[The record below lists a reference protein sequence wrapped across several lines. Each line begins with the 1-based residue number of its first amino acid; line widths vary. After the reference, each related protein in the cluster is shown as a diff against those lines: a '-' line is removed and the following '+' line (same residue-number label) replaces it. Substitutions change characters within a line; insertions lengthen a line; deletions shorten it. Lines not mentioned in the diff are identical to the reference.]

1 MRFLPLS
8 IMLLIA
14 GLFITAQAPIPNAH
28 PAQEIEKQRQA
39 TAEKEKRLKAEMRA
53 LKNKLQGTQDEMVSV
68 ASDIQSNERVLF
80 KLEAQIDTKKAE
92 QETLEADLEKD
103 KAALSNLVLALK
115 RIRNIPPEALIAR
128 PGTPLKTA
136 QSALLL
142 NSILPSL
149 YGRADIV
156 RANLETLNTLTA
168 SLEDDRQQALNT
180 AKKLEGNHKK
190 LSTLMASRKNLYVR
204 TTADHKKQQAELKRI
219 SAQATNLRDLVNR
232 IETKQKEEDKARERR
247 AQNASA
253 NSAAR
258 SIQRTPIPKTG
269 SAQLPVSGIITAKYG
284 STDEIGA
291 TTQGLKITS
300 RPNALIVAPMGGV
313 VDYTG
318 TFKSYGNI
326 VILRHKDSYHSL
338 IAGLDKIDT
347 IVGRA
352 VNAGEPIGKMPDKS
366 ANGAS
371 DNAQP
376 VLYYEL
382 RYKGRPV
389 NPSKKI
395 SGLK

>member
-1 MRFLPLS
+1 MRFLS
-8 IMLLIA
+8 LLIV
-14 GLFITAQAPIPNAH
+14 GLLITAQAPIPNAH
-28 PAQEIEKQRQA
+28 PTQEIEKQRQS

-53 LKNKLQGTQDEMVSV
+53 LKNKLKGTQDTMVSV
-68 ASDIQSNERVLF
+68 AGDIQSNERVLL
-80 KLEAQIDTKKAE
+80 KLESQIDKKNAE
-92 QETLEADLEKD
+92 QAALEAELDKD
-103 KAALSNLVLALK
+103 KAALSNLVLALT
-115 RIRNIPPEALIAR
+115 RVRNVPPEALIAR

-149 YGRADIV
+149 YSRADSL
-156 RANLETLNTLTA
+156 RANLEILNTLTL
-168 SLEDDRQQALNT
+168 SLEDDRTRALIT
-180 AKKLEGNHKK
+180 AKKLEDNHTK
-190 LSTLMASRKNLYVR
+190 LAALMASRKNLYVQ
-204 TTADHKKQQAELKRI
+204 TTKDHKKQQAELKRI

-232 IETKQKEEDKARERR
+232 IEKKQQAEDKAREQR
-247 AQNASA
+247 AQQVSVAPSTRA
-253 NSAAR
+253 Y
-258 SIQRTPIPKTG
+258 QRTPIPKTG
-269 SAQLPVSGIITAKYG
+269 AAQLPVSGVITATYG

-291 TTQGLKITS
+291 IAKGLKITS
-300 RPNALIVAPMGGV
+300 RSKALIVAPMGGV

-318 TFKSYGNI
+318 PFKNYGNI
-326 VILRHKDSYHSL
+326 VILRHKNSYHSL

-352 VNAGEPIGKMPDKS
+352 VNAGEPIGKMPAK
-366 ANGAS
+366 AINGAS

-376 VLYYEL
+376 ALYYEL

>member
-1 MRFLPLS
+1 MRFLS
-8 IMLLIA
+8 LLIV
-14 GLFITAQAPIPNAH
+14 GLLITAQAPIPNAH
-28 PAQEIEKQRQA
+28 PTQEIEKQRQA
-39 TAEKEKRLKAEMRA
+39 TAKKEKRLKAEMRT
-53 LKNKLQGTQDEMVSV
+53 LKSKLKKTQDEMVGI
-68 ASDIQSNERVLF
+68 AGDIQSNERVLI
-80 KLEAQIDTKKAE
+80 KLETQIDTKKTE
-92 QETLEADLEKD
+92 QETLEATLEKD

-115 RIRNIPPEALIAR
+115 RVRNIPPEALIAR

-149 YGRADIV
+149 YSRADIV
-156 RANLETLNTLTA
+156 RVNIETLNDLTA
-168 SLEDDRQQALNT
+168 SLETDRQQALNT
-180 AKKLEGNHKK
+180 AKKLEANHKK

-219 SAQATNLRDLVNR
+219 SAQATNLRDLVTR
-232 IETKQKEEDKARERR
+232 IEKKQKEEDKARERR
-247 AQNASA
+247 TQQASA
-253 NSAAR
+253 TTPSR
-258 SIQRTPIPKTG
+258 SFQRTPIPKTG
-269 SAQLPVSGIITAKYG
+269 SAQLPVSGIITASYG
-284 STDEIGA
+284 STDDIGA
-291 TTQGLKITS
+291 ISKGLKIRS
-300 RPNALIVAPMGGV
+300 RPKALIVAPMGGV

-318 TFKSYGNI
+318 PFKNYGNI
-326 VILRHKDSYHSL
+326 VILRHKNSYHSL

-352 VNAGEPIGKMPDKS
+352 VNAGEPIGKMPAK
-366 ANGAS
+366 ARNGAS

-382 RYKGRPV
+382 RFKGRPV